1 MQGKISGVSLGPGE
15 PELITL
21 KALKAL
27 QEADIIYCPGTQ
39 TKSRSRDILQALPIS
54 MKEVR
59 LFHVPMSKDRTLA
72 NQTYDAICTE
82 IAALVSTGKNIAITA
97 EGDSGF

>member
-27 QEADIIYCPGTQ
+27 QEADIIYL
-39 TKSRSRDILQALPIS
+39 SLIHI
-54 MKEVR
+54 
-59 LFHVPMSKDRTLA
+59 
-72 NQTYDAICTE
+72 
-82 IAALVSTGKNIAITA
+82 
-97 EGDSGF
+97 